1 MTNKTKYTI
10 NPFTGKLDAY
20 KTIDVIDKAKSIV
33 ETRNCLA
40 SANVGD
46 LVVESDVI
54 FDMVDTVTD
63 NTDLRPVFA
72 MIISK
77 PSSTTCEILILGQVT
92 GFSGLNKGYKVFL
105 SETGGLTSTPP
116 TTGYMQSLGVAKE
129 SDTVDFNPNSQR
141 VLRV

>member
-20 KTIDVIDKAKSIV
+20 KMIEVIDKAKSIV
-33 ETRNCLA
+33 ETRSCLV

-46 LVVESDVI
+46 LVVESETI
-54 FDMVDTVTD
+54 FNMVDTVSD
-63 NTDLRPVFA
+63 NTELRPVFA
-72 MIISK
+72 IIVSK
-77 PSSTTCEILILGQVT
+77 PTSTACEILILGQVT
-92 GFSGLNKGYKVFL
+92 GFSGLTKGHKVFL

-116 TTGYMQSLGVAKE
+116 TTGYLQSLGVAKE
-129 SDTVDFNPNSQR
+129 TDTVDFNPNSQR